1 MQNTRSKNTSR
12 TAPSRLSRWTVA
24 LAATL
29 LVAPQVLAAQQAAPA
44 PAPRPAQSPAA
55 AGRPAAGRP
64 VAVAP
69 QAPEPEDAQEPEEA
83 PEPPEPAFAPM
94 GPMFGDDLDV
104 NLMDLNLDLMK
115 LNVDLGDVNL
125 NWARGPVIAPNF
137 RFQVP
142 PVPPIPPM
150 PAGAW
155 GQFGRGYEDAMG
167 WQSNQHFDNVENE
180 KDPARKTYLEG
191 RNFAADSEWSKAA
204 AKFNEVVTKYQG
216 NKVADAALY
225 WYAYALKKNGSY
237 QDAWNATERF
247 VRDFPKS
254 RYADDVQALQNE
266 IAPIIG
272 KVPPNPTVAQQND
285 DETKAYVIM
294 SLMQSDPSKGIV
306 IATDILKPESK
317 ASPRLKQQVVIMLVQ
332 TDDERAVDVLLNVVR
347 TEQDQRVKKQAVIM
361 LGQRLDDP
369 KKGDAIFN
377 ELKRLAMSNDPE
389 LAKIAV
395 VALSQDDGQK
405 SLQQLVEL
413 ATSAQ
418 SMEVRKM
425 AVIHLAQRDDAT
437 ACQAL
442 IRVYDNTKEDEEL
455 RRMAVVA
462 LAQSDCPQAADK
474 LMDVARNAESVE
486 LRRFALL
493 QLVQKDSS
501 KATQILT
508 QMYDSEKNETIKEGI
523 INALGQAVDDGKNK
537 DALRKLMSI
546 AKSDPSLEM
555 RKKAIFWIGQSKD
568 PEATQFLVDL
578 LSK

>member
-1 MQNTRSKNTSR
+1 M
-12 TAPSRLSRWTVA
+12 
-24 LAATL
+24 
-29 LVAPQVLAAQQAAPA
+29 
-44 PAPRPAQSPAA
+44 
-55 AGRPAAGRP
+55 
-64 VAVAP
+64 
-69 QAPEPEDAQEPEEA
+69 PEPEDA
-83 PEPPEPAFAPM
+83 PEPPEPALAPM
-94 GPMFGDDLDV
+94 GPMFGDDMDV
-104 NLMDLNLDLMK
+104 DLMDLNLNLMK

-125 NWARGPVIAPNF
+125 NWARGPVVAPNF
-137 RFQVP
+137 RFRVP
-142 PVPPIPPM
+142 PVAPIPPV
-150 PAGAW
+150 AIGAR
-155 GQFGRGYEDAMG
+155 GQYYGDAMG

-191 RNFAADSEWSKAA
+191 RNFAADSEWSKAS

-216 NKVADAALY
+216 DKIADAALY
-225 WYAYALKKNGSY
+225 WYAYSLKRNGSY
-237 QDAWNATERF
+237 QDSWNATERL
-247 VRDFPKS
+247 VREFPKS
-254 RYADDVQALQNE
+254 RYVDDAESLQNE
-266 IAPIIG
+266 LAPILG
-272 KVPPNPTVAQQND
+272 KAPNPTVAAENE
-285 DETKAYVIM
+285 DETKAYVVM
-294 SLMQSDPSKGIV
+294 SLMQSDPSKGITV
-306 IATDILKPESK
+306 AAEMLKPGSK

-332 TDDERAVDVLLNVVR
+332 TDDERAVDILLDVVR
-347 TEQDQRVKKQAVIM
+347 SEPDQRVKKQAVIM

-377 ELKRLAMSNDPE
+377 ELKRLALANDPE
-389 LAKIAV
+389 VAKIAV
-395 VALSQDDGQK
+395 VALSQDDGPK

-425 AVIHLAQRDDAT
+425 AVIHLAQRNDQT

-442 IRVYDNTKEDEEL
+442 VRVYDNTKEDNEL
-455 RRMAVVA
+455 RRMAIVA

-486 LRRFALL
+486 LRRFALI
-493 QLVQKDSS
+493 QLAQKDSG
-501 KATQILT
+501 KATQVLT

-523 INALGQAVDDGKNK
+523 INALGQVVDEGKNK

-546 AKSDPSLEM
+546 AKSDPSIEM